1 MKMSKY
7 NDCFI
12 LNTVT
17 ALNEDEKNHY
27 LALNYVLL
35 STDKYGVFI
44 LGTPKIKQNL
54 MKVRIDIPKED
65 LTDFLGNEW
74 FILNM
79 EIKEGKE
86 FYTIG
91 YKLDK

>member
-1 MKMSKY
+1 MSKY
-7 NDCFI
+7 NDSFI

-17 ALNEDEKNHY
+17 ALNNDEKNHY
-27 LALNYVLL
+27 LALGYTLL
-35 STDKYGVFI
+35 STDKYGFSI

-54 MKVRIDIPKED
+54 MKVRLDIPKED
-65 LTDFLGNEW
+65 LDDFLANEW

-91 YKLDK
+91 YNLHK

>member
-1 MKMSKY
+1 MSKY
-7 NDCFI
+7 NDSFI

-17 ALNEDEKNHY
+17 ALNNDEKNHY
-27 LALNYVLL
+27 LALGYILL
-35 STDKYGVFI
+35 STDKYGFSI

-54 MKVRIDIPKED
+54 MKIRVDIPKED

>member
-1 MKMSKY
+1 MSKY
-7 NDCFI
+7 NDSFI

-17 ALNEDEKNHY
+17 ALNNDEKNHY
-27 LALNYVLL
+27 LALGYTLL
-35 STDKYGVFI
+35 STDKYGFSI

-54 MKVRIDIPKED
+54 MKVRLDIPKED
-65 LTDFLGNEW
+65 LDDFLANEW

-79 EIKEGKE
+79 EIKEEKE

-91 YKLDK
+91 YNLDK

>member
-1 MKMSKY
+1 MSKY
-7 NDCFI
+7 NDSFI

-17 ALNEDEKNHY
+17 ALNNDEKNHY

-35 STDKYGVFI
+35 STDKYGVSI

-54 MKVRIDIPKED
+54 MKVRVDIPKED

>member
-1 MKMSKY
+1 MSKY

-35 STDKYGVFI
+35 STDKYGVSI

-54 MKVRIDIPKED
+54 MKVRLDIPKED

>member
-1 MKMSKY
+1 MKISKY

-35 STDKYGVFI
+35 STDKYGVSI

-91 YKLDK
+91 YNLDK

>member
-1 MKMSKY
+1 MSKY
-7 NDCFI
+7 NDSFI

-17 ALNEDEKNHY
+17 ALNNDEKNHY
-27 LALNYVLL
+27 LALGYTLL
-35 STDKYGVFI
+35 STDKYGFSI

-54 MKVRIDIPKED
+54 MKVRLDIPKEELD
-65 LTDFLGNEW
+65 DFLANEW